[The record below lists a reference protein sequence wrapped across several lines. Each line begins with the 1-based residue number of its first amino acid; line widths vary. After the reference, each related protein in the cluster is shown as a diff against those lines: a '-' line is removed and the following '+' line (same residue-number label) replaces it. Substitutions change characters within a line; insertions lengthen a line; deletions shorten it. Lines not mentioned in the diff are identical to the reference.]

1 MKDDDKDDDYITVD
15 DEGVVLT
22 DSYQQAS
29 IVFDNIGTIATV
41 TPSVSTV
48 GTIFLNTT
56 DSSVYVSDGIT
67 WTPLEG
73 DILYNEAEEL
83 IEKQKQEEKLREK
96 NPNVNEAWEHY
107 QLMLKM
113 CQDDEIDE
121 TTLFNNG
128 VKND

>member
-1 MKDDDKDDDYITVD
+1 MKDDDKGDDYITVD

>member
-1 MKDDDKDDDYITVD
+1 MKDDDKDDNYITVD

-29 IVFDNIGTIATV
+29 IVFDNIGTTATV

>member
-29 IVFDNIGTIATV
+29 IVFDNIGTTATV